1 VTFTDIDTN
10 YRLTLHN
17 GVLVH
22 RERPA
27 DNTADMTLTLTTS
40 RMLGLLGGDTS
51 SPGADIAGEGKVLES
66 LLDVLERGN
75 PSFNIMTP

>member
-1 VTFTDIDTN
+1 
-10 YRLTLHN
+10 
-17 GVLVH
+17 
-22 RERPA
+22 
-27 DNTADMTLTLTTS
+27 MTLTLTTS

-51 SPGADIAGEGKVLES
+51 GPGADIAGDGKVLES